1 MPITFNSVLRQAGLD
16 PADVRL
22 LRHKD
27 NRADPG
33 RGPYHLWLKAP
44 DDFMA
49 YQAIQSPSK
58 RTTLSGRYWA
68 AFVATPS
75 DDTLFVGIWSA
86 FYLGLNP
93 TRLARPQSKDTFEEP
108 ATVDTYQ
115 LTATD
120 YLADLAGRLVVDWSV
135 GQRSWVQYAHARDK
149 QVIELRRAFR
159 EEEFPGF
166 LRFQTQLSQVP
177 QLPESWRAI
186 LRNAK
191 GIYLLTCPRTQEQ
204 YVGSATGADG
214 FVGRWD
220 FYVQNGHGGNVALKS
235 RELSDYRISIL
246 EVAGSSAST
255 PEIIASEELWKRKLQ
270 SKEMGLN
277 R

>member
-49 YQAIQSPSK
+49 YQAMQSPSK

-86 FYLGLNP
+86 IHLGLNQA
-93 TRLARPQSKDTFEEP
+93 RLPWPQSQNKFDEP
-108 ATVDTYQ
+108 GTVDTYQ
-115 LTATD
+115 VTPTS
-120 YLADLAGRLVVDWSV
+120 YLSDMVGRLIVDWST
-135 GQRSWVQYAHARDK
+135 GQRSWVQYAHTRDK

-166 LRFQTQLSQVP
+166 LRFQTQLSQVS
-177 QLPESWRAI
+177 QLPEAWRAI
-186 LRNAK
+186 LRNAR
-191 GIYLLTCPRTQEQ
+191 GIYLLTCPRTREQ
-204 YVGSATGADG
+204 YVGSATGSDG

-220 FYVQNGHGGNVALKS
+220 FYVQNGHGGNIALKS
-235 RELSDYRISIL
+235 RELSDYQIDIL

-255 PEIIASEELWKRKLQ
+255 AEIITLEEIWKRKLQ
-270 SKEMGLN
+270 SKKMGLN